1 MNTPIYETI
10 MDEMLTTV
18 EAIGIDKTIKALKE
32 AKLNSLLLHDIN
44 IEFILKSVSDS
55 TSVSVERILRGS
67 DRNDERKMSI
77 ALVVYFM
84 KNELYYS
91 YSEIKK
97 ILNKDE
103 SALSRYNTMVDT
115 MCNTKTKK
123 TDFDNELYKHF
134 KTIKLLIT
142 EKKITNGL

>member
-1 MNTPIYETI
+1 MII
-10 MDEMLTTV
+10 DEMLTTI
-18 EAIGIDKTIKALKE
+18 EAIGIDRTIKALKE

-55 TSVSVERILRGS
+55 TSVSIERILRGS
-67 DRNDERKMSI
+67 DRNDERKISI
-77 ALVVYFM
+77 ALVVYFI

-103 SALSRYNTMVDT
+103 SALSRYNSMVDN
-115 MCNTKTKK
+115 MCNSKTKK
-123 TDFDNELYKHF
+123 TDFDIELDKHF
-134 KTIKLLIT
+134 RKIKLLIT
-142 EKKITNGL
+142 EKKIKNGI